1 MAVVKNYPPNK
12 VGELKDYV
20 NSCKKL
26 ELSRNNLV
34 MKVRQGDVICPYQ
47 SLLSRYHGALSQYVI
62 EYELSDEEYK
72 KYRYNPTLFCI
83 DCYGT
88 PELWAD
94 ILYLNNMVSSTE
106 FTKRKLKIFAST
118 IIDACSEL
126 IMLAEEDLKANKREV
141 SDED

>member
-12 VGELKDYV
+12 VGALKDYV

-26 ELSRNNLV
+26 ELSRNNLM
-34 MKVRQGDVICPYQ
+34 MKVRQGDAICPYQ

-94 ILYLNNMVSSTE
+94 ILIWYLLQNLQRRN
-106 FTKRKLKIFAST
+106 
-118 IIDACSEL
+118 
-126 IMLAEEDLKANKREV
+126 
-141 SDED
+141 